1 MKKIISILIVCAMI
15 ATLALSLVSCTGN
28 GEEETTHNI
37 IIESPNEEDDENE
50 TVKQPENDDD
60 DEDWELGGVPL
71 N

>member
-37 IIESPNEEDDENE
+37 IIESPNEDDEKQ
-50 TVKQPENDDD
+50 TVKQPENDND
-60 DEDWELGGVPL
+60 DWELGGVPL
-71 N
+71 T

>member
-37 IIESPNEEDDENE
+37 IIESPNEDDENQ
-50 TVKQPENDDD
+50 TVKQPENDNDND
-60 DEDWELGGVPL
+60 DWELGGVPL
-71 N
+71 T

>member
-37 IIESPNEEDDENE
+37 IIESPNEDDENE
-50 TVKQPENDDD
+50 TVKQPENDNDND
-60 DEDWELGGVPL
+60 DWELGGVPL